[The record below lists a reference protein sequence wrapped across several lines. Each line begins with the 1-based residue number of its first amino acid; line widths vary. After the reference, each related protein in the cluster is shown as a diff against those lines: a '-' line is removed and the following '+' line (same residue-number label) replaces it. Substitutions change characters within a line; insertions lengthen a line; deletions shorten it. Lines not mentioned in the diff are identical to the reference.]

1 MINSMRLVNV
11 IIKILLA
18 LTVCYSAQT
27 YASAAMNHSDK
38 DILRL
43 NEYTATYNALRGNKK
58 RGQASRILNITP
70 SSYSVSFNT
79 SASAFFY
86 SIETNERSEFWWD
99 GDTAT
104 PLNYQGKDTR
114 TFKSEKS
121 LQLKFDYE
129 KEILTVDNGAQ
140 LLEDKLS
147 SNVLDPLLVY
157 EVLRLNALTSH
168 GQMDDNQLHYKV
180 YGEKGIKEYSF
191 KNNGF
196 SFIDTP
202 LGKLNCVKLTR
213 VRKNSTRKTH
223 IWLATDYEYIPVML
237 LQEKSGEEVATLI
250 ISSIK

>member
-27 YASAAMNHSDK
+27 YASATMNHSDK

-43 NEYTATYNALRGNKK
+43 NEYTARYTVYRGNKK
-58 RGQASRILNITP
+58 RGEAYRVFNKTANY
-70 SSYSVSFNT
+70 YSVSFNT
-79 SASAFFY
+79 SASVFLY
-86 SIETNERSEFWWD
+86 SIETRERSKFLWN
-99 GDTAT
+99 GDTAI
-104 PLNYQGKDTR
+104 PLSYQGKDNR
-114 TFKSEKS
+114 TFKKDKY
-121 LQLKFDYE
+121 LRLTFDYE

-168 GQMDDNQLHYKV
+168 GQLDDNQLRYKV

-196 SFIDTP
+196 SFIGTP